1 MYQDKS
7 DTCNIWDLG
16 LHEDEGSIVS
26 KRNYY
31 HDVGGGVWCTNEMGI
46 QSQSDGYLHEV
57 YTKQLY
63 KLWPLFSPIECY

>member
-16 LHEDEGSIVS
+16 HEDEGSIVS

-46 QSQSDGYLHEV
+46 QSDGYLHEV